1 MTSVA
6 GKEQGMLHIYEFEVF
21 EDEGLVIALP
31 SIWTAAPRASI
42 SAKPARWLLIG

>member
-31 SIWTAAPRASI
+31 FDMDGGTRASI